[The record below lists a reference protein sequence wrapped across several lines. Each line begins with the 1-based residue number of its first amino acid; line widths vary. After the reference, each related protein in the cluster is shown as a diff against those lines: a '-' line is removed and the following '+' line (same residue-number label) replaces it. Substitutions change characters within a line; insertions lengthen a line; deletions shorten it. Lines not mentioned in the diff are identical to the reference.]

1 MMTLALGRNSCKM
14 PGRRYAR
21 TCGTVIWLSA
31 MGRRKLPFC
40 WHAPPV
46 LTAGIAEAKLD
57 ALFDA
62 ADIATE
68 VINRVEDALEQA
80 KSAETGAA
88 FALAYS
94 APTLRLA

>member
-1 MMTLALGRNSCKM
+1 ML
-14 PGRRYAR
+14 
-21 TCGTVIWLSA
+21 TV
-31 MGRRKLPFC
+31 G
-40 WHAPPV
+40 V
-46 LTAGIAEAKLD
+46 AEANLD

-80 KSAETGAA
+80 KSAEAGAA

-94 APTLRLA
+94 APILRLA